1 MPASPP
7 RERKRR
13 TRRLILIG
21 SVIKKMA
28 DRDSRTQLWL
38 LHALHQDLER
48 TQDRELFD
56 LDPKPENGKAPPET
70 PPPKPPP
77 PLPGWRP
84 HHLKTGAWGS
94 IYLGD
99 TSTLTPELVG
109 TRITVQSKD
118 GQSWTTTVTAVL
130 DRSSEQVIVTNSGRP
145 EDTLSQTRNE
155 DPEILVRQAAE
166 QGDASTQY
174 TLGLGYANGRG
185 VVQDYVQAHKWI
197 NLAAS
202 RTYRRSAG
210 LPTRERRTGKA
221 DDCFTSRQSPALGAG
236 MATEKP
242 GNYL

>member
-1 MPASPP
+1 MTIQDELHLKSLQSKYESEARDLREKLAKKKAKLKAAESRIRARISA

-145 EDTLSQTRNE
+145 ET
-155 DPEILVRQAAE
+155 P
-166 QGDASTQY
+166 
-174 TLGLGYANGRG
+174 
-185 VVQDYVQAHKWI
+185 
-197 NLAAS
+197 
-202 RTYRRSAG
+202 
-210 LPTRERRTGKA
+210 
-221 DDCFTSRQSPALGAG
+221 
-236 MATEKP
+236 
-242 GNYL
+242 